1 MISSASG
8 TTSAQASGT
17 APLTSPSAAPTFA
30 EPEIQPGSLPIE
42 AVAPAPLSEATVVIA
57 ASAPAALVTSPA
69 ASGANDARPLP
80 LALLRHL
87 LDQVSQVKLSQLAD
101 LVPALRILALALTAA
116 LVLKL
121 TGAVLGSL
129 NELPLLGGLLEL
141 VGLIRM
147 VQLISRHALKQ
158 QKRAELLGRIQVL
171 KRELLG

>member
-1 MISSASG
+1 MITSPSG
-8 TTSAQASGT
+8 TTSGQASGA
-17 APLTSPSAAPTFA
+17 APLTIPSADPAFA
-30 EPEIQPGSLPIE
+30 EPENQPRSLPI
-42 AVAPAPLSEATVVIA
+42 APLAPAPLSEATVVIA

-69 ASGANDARPLP
+69 AASANDAKPLP

-87 LDQVSQVKLSQLAD
+87 LDQISQVKLSQLAD
-101 LVPALRILALALTAA
+101 LVPALRVLALALTAA

-129 NELPLLGGLLEL
+129 NELPVLGGLLEL

-171 KRELLG
+171 KRQLLG